1 MDIFL
6 NKKIIADLKLSNDVI
21 GAYIAL
27 KKIHYSMDK
36 KEYFVSLNLLM
47 YELFGNCNYNR
58 SDYKHISDGL
68 SELIKNKLVS
78 VVEKVT
84 SSEWII
90 DLSGL
95 VIDTKKKGDEYFT
108 AITDEDLYFI
118 MNYASEN
125 GKRGIDRLAFVRYF
139 INLIG
144 SINFHQGIY
153 LDAAGTKKTN
163 FVGYMSQEYLY
174 KLSGISKNTLIKFN
188 EILESNEIIYFY
200 HHNKNKQEDDGSYR
214 AVTNHYG
221 RYKDREDIIQFAL
234 QYENKKGIADKLSDA
249 VSNRH
254 KALAN
259 MYHEL
264 VNERGSNYSNDLIR
278 EIYNYIHKCN
288 VEIQKSI
295 DEKNTQKYL
304 TDSDRRYIKKL
315 EERLRDEKVFDKY
328 GSLFDKQEFST
339 SSNDD
344 WGEPDPMEKDYPVEE
359 IVDMPTMSDLQNTPM
374 NPTKTVI
381 IRKPVQKETVQVPK
395 DVIIQ
400 RYADDLYRQYADG
413 TGNEKSIFIAE
424 LSEEYPGLDNY
435 DRYYDNAK
443 KFFELNVL

>member
-36 KEYFVSLNLLM
+36 NNYFVSLNLLM

-68 SELIKNKLVS
+68 SGLIKNKLVS

-95 VIDTKKKGDEYFT
+95 VIDTKKKGNEHFT

-144 SINFHQGIY
+144 SINFQQGIY

-188 EILESNEIIYFY
+188 DILERNEIIYFY

-221 RYKDREDIIQFAL
+221 RYKDREAIIQFAL
-234 QYENKKGIADKLSDA
+234 QYENKKGIADKLTDA

-264 VNERGSNYSNDLIR
+264 ANGRGLNYSNDLIR

-304 TDSDRRYIKKL
+304 TDSDRKYIKKI
-315 EERLRDEKVFDKY
+315 EEKLRDEKVFDKY
-328 GSLFDKQEFST
+328 DFLLGKKEFST
-339 SSNDD
+339 SCNDD
-344 WGEPDPMEKDYPVEE
+344 WEEPDPMEKDYSVEE
-359 IVDMPTMSDLQNTPM
+359 IVDMPTMSDLQDTPM
-374 NPTKTVI
+374 NPVRI
-381 IRKPVQKETVQVPK
+381 IRKPVHKESIHIPD

-413 TGNEKSIFIAE
+413 TGNEKSLFIAE
-424 LSEEYPGLDNY
+424 LSEEYPGLDDY
-435 DRYYDNAK
+435 EKYYDSAK
-443 KFFELNVL
+443 KLHDLSV

>member
-1 MDIFL
+1 
-6 NKKIIADLKLSNDVI
+6 
-21 GAYIAL
+21 
-27 KKIHYSMDK
+27 MDK
-36 KEYFVSLNLLM
+36 NEYFVSLNLLM

-58 SDYKHISDGL
+58 SDYKHIADGL
-68 SELIKNKLVS
+68 SGLIENKLVS

-95 VIDTKKKGDEYFT
+95 VIETKKKGNEHFT
-108 AITDEDLYFI
+108 TITDEDLYFI

-188 EILESNEIIYFY
+188 DILENNEIIYFY

-221 RYKDREDIIQFAL
+221 RYKDREAIIQFAL
-234 QYENKKGIADKLSDA
+234 QYENKKGIADKLTDA

-259 MYHEL
+259 MYREL
-264 VNERGSNYSNDLIR
+264 VNGRGLNYSNNLIR

-295 DEKNTQKYL
+295 DEKNAQKYL

-315 EERLRDEKVFDKY
+315 EEKLRDEKVFAKY
-328 GSLFDKQEFST
+328 DFLFNKQKFSP
-339 SSNDD
+339 SCNDD
-344 WGEPDPMEKDYPVEE
+344 WGEPDPLEKDYPVEE
-359 IVDMPTMSDLQNTPM
+359 IINMPTMSDLQNTPM
-374 NPTKTVI
+374 NPVKTVI
-381 IRKPVQKETVQVPK
+381 INKPVHKETIQVPK

-435 DRYYDNAK
+435 KRYYYNAK
-443 KFFELNVL
+443 KFYELNVL